1 MGMQVVM
8 WGAYSAPTG
17 RDRVNLFAKFSGSV
31 HHSCPH
37 CSAIPVLRMMFS
49 VNGLRKF
56 NEKITKSNGPGTIW
70 SMYKFLSNR
79 IAEKWPISLSDI

>member
-1 MGMQVVM
+1 M
-8 WGAYSAPTG
+8 WGAYSGPTG

-37 CSAIPVLRMMFS
+37 CSAIPVLR
-49 VNGLRKF
+49 KF

-70 SMYKFLSNR
+70 NIYKFLSNQ
-79 IAEKWPISLSDI
+79 IAEKGPISLSGI